1 MVLKTLLT
9 ALYQVINHM
18 DYSNFYNLL
27 GGTGTGFLGST
38 VLPFLNGLDGRSL
51 LFGNQQQS
59 DLTSTPVK
67 GSPAATTTVPPPA
80 SAASQQT
87 SQATA
92 TPRAPIPAPPTPAA
106 PPAPPAQPPVQP
118 PVQLTQKPPAQPPT
132 SQQTQA
138 ASTPAPQPALGNSI
152 EDQLVRRWANELVRH
167 QRYDNGK
174 MDYQL
179 GPKTI
184 SDLRYRAQRAM
195 LDPTFASMAKA
206 DIGNP
211 QLTREYAGQALRNV
225 RHEAGL
231 AKAMEP
237 TVEEKARMQ
246 QSGMMRNPTAPA
258 AINNPPTNQ
267 SRPAYSDAA
276 SRSTTTPGLMV

>member
-1 MVLKTLLT
+1 
-9 ALYQVINHM
+9 M

-27 GGTGTGFLGST
+27 GTGTGFLGST
-38 VLPFLNGLDGRSL
+38 VLPFLNGLDGKNIG
-51 LFGNQQQS
+51 FKDTVDPNTGA
-59 DLTSTPVK
+59 DVI
-67 GSPAATTTVPPPA
+67 SPAQIPIIAANMGIPYNYETSYSKTGLPAGPQASQNTSKSTVAPTKATT
-80 SAASQQT
+80 
-87 SQATA
+87 AT
-92 TPRAPIPAPPTPAA
+92 
-106 PPAPPAQPPVQP
+106 PAPPAITPHVTTPTAATPTAPV
-118 PVQLTQKPPAQPPT
+118 PANVTPER
-132 SQQTQA
+132 SQQA
-138 ASTPAPQPALGNSI
+138 APVISGNSI

-206 DIGNP
+206 NIGNP

-225 RHEAGL
+225 RHEAGM